1 MRKNNH
7 FAIIITA
14 KKYNNILNKALK
26 AIYKQTVLPQ
36 QLIIV
41 LAETGKAIIPK
52 NIKSR
57 VVYSKIKN
65 QVHQRTI
72 GLKFLDKKIKIIL
85 QLDDKIILEKNS
97 IKFLLEEWEN
107 TDNNTAGIALNPQNY
122 VRPKTGLFHL
132 LTLTNSNIDGE
143 ILSSGFANGWSEE
156 KKNKKMKWLNGGMTS
171 WKLKFIPQIYK
182 RKFPILK
189 WSVCED
195 LFFSYGVSK
204 KYKLILSSKSKAKI
218 ILKNEKV
225 SLFENFNNGF
235 IHAKILHS
243 FVSQNKKFSIFL
255 FYYSI
260 FSSSILGVIIN
271 LLKLDF
277 AKTFRFFGRFV
288 GSFFMFNRY
297 EIN

>member
-1 MRKNNH
+1 MKNNH

-14 KKYNNILNKALK
+14 KKYNNILKKALK
-26 AIYKQTVLPQ
+26 AIYKQTILPQ

-41 LAETGKAIIPK
+41 LAETGKLTIPK
-52 NIKSR
+52 KISSR
-57 VVYSKIKN
+57 IIYSRIKN

-72 GLKFLDKKIKIIL
+72 GLKFLDKNIKIIL

-107 TDNNTAGIALNPQNY
+107 TDNNTAGIALNPKNY
-122 VRPKTGLFHL
+122 VRPKTNFFHY
-132 LTLTNSNIDGE
+132 LTLTNSNIDGK
-143 ILSSGFANGWSEE
+143 ILPSGFANGWSEI
-156 KKNKKMKWLNGGMTS
+156 KKNRKMDWLNGGMTS
-171 WKLKFIPQIYK
+171 WKLKLIPQIYK
-182 RKFPILK
+182 RNFPILK

-195 LFFSYGVSK
+195 LFFSYNVSK

-218 ILKNEKV
+218 ILKKSKV
-225 SLFENFNNGF
+225 NVFESFYNGF

-243 FVSQNKKFSIFL
+243 FVSHNQKFSIIF

-260 FSSSILGVIIN
+260 FSSSILGIIVN
-271 LLKLDF
+271 LLTLNFTKS
-277 AKTFRFFGRFV
+277 FRFIGRFI
-288 GSFFMFNRY
+288 GSFFIYTRK

>member
-1 MRKNNH
+1 MKKNNH

-14 KKYNNILNKALK
+14 KKYNNILSKALK

-41 LAETGKAIIPK
+41 LAETGKIIIPK
-52 NIKSR
+52 NIQSR

-97 IKFLLEEWEN
+97 IKFLLEEWKN
-107 TDNNTAGIALNPQNY
+107 TDNNTAGIALNPKNY
-122 VRPKTGLFHL
+122 VRPKTNFFHY
-132 LTLTNSNIDGE
+132 LTLTNSNIDGK
-143 ILSSGFANGWSEE
+143 ILPSGFANGWSEI
-156 KKNKKMKWLNGGMTS
+156 KKNRKMKWLNGGMTS

-195 LFFSYGVSK
+195 LFFSYNVSK

-218 ILKNEKV
+218 ILKKSKINV
-225 SLFENFNNGF
+225 FESFYNGF

-243 FVSQNKKFSIFL
+243 FVSHNQKFSIFL

-260 FSSSILGVIIN
+260 FSSSILGMIIN

-277 AKTFRFFGRFV
+277 TKTLRFFGRFI
-288 GSFFMFNRY
+288 GSFFMYNKQ

>member
-1 MRKNNH
+1 MRKNNYL
-7 FAIIITA
+7 AIIITA
-14 KKYNNILNKALK
+14 KKNNNVLRKALK

-41 LAETGKAIIPK
+41 LAETGKIIIPR
-52 NIKSR
+52 NIQSR
-57 VVYSKIKN
+57 VVYSQIKN
-65 QVHQRTI
+65 QVHQRTL
-72 GLKFLDKKIKIIL
+72 GLKFLKKNIKFIL

-97 IKFLLEEWEN
+97 IKSLLDEWKN
-107 TDNNTAGIALNPQNY
+107 ADKNIAGITLNPKNY
-122 VRPKTGLFHL
+122 VRPKTNFFHY
-132 LTLTNSNIDGE
+132 LTLTNSNIDGK
-143 ILSSGFANGWSEE
+143 ILPSGFANGWSEI
-156 KKNKKMKWLNGGMTS
+156 KKNRKMDWLNGGMTS

-218 ILKNEKV
+218 ILKNDKV
-225 SLFENFNNGF
+225 SLLENFNNGF

-260 FSSSILGVIIN
+260 FSSSVLGVIIN

>member
-1 MRKNNH
+1 MKKNNN

-14 KKYNNILNKALK
+14 KRYNKILKKSLE

-36 QLIIV
+36 QLVVV
-41 LAETGKAIIPK
+41 LAETGKLIIPNK
-52 NIKSR
+52 IRSKI
-57 VVYSKIKN
+57 VYSQIKN

-72 GLKFLDKKIKIIL
+72 GLKFLNKNIKIIL

-97 IKFLLEEWEN
+97 IKFLLDEWKN
-107 TDNNTAGIALNPQNY
+107 ADNDTAGIALNPQNY
-122 VRPKTGLFHL
+122 FRPKTSLFHF
-132 LTLTNSNIDGE
+132 LTLTNSNIDGK
-143 ILSSGFANGWSEE
+143 ILSSGFANGWSEI

-195 LFFSYGVSK
+195 LFFSYSISK

-218 ILKNEKV
+218 ILKNEKI
-225 SLFENFNNGF
+225 SIIENFNNGF

-243 FVSQNKKFSIFL
+243 FVSQNKEFSIIL

-260 FSSSILGVIIN
+260 FSSSILGVSIN

-277 AKTFRFFGRFV
+277 MKTFRFFGRLI
-288 GSFFMFNRY
+288 GSFFIYNRK

>member
-1 MRKNNH
+1 MRKNNYL
-7 FAIIITA
+7 AIIITA
-14 KKYNNILNKALK
+14 KKNNNVLRKALK

-41 LAETGKAIIPK
+41 LAETGKIIIPR
-52 NIKSR
+52 NIQSR
-57 VVYSKIKN
+57 VVYSQIKN
-65 QVHQRTI
+65 QVHQRTL
-72 GLKFLDKKIKIIL
+72 GLKFLKKNIKFIL

-97 IKFLLEEWEN
+97 IKSLLDEWKN
-107 TDNNTAGIALNPQNY
+107 ADINVAGITLNPQNY

-143 ILSSGFANGWSEE
+143 ILSSGFVNGWSEQKE
-156 KKNKKMKWLNGGMTS
+156 NKKMKWLNGGMTS

-182 RKFPILK
+182 RKFPVLK

-218 ILKNEKV
+218 ILKNDKV
-225 SLFENFNNGF
+225 SLLENFNNSF

-243 FVSQNKKFSIFL
+243 FVSHNQKFSIFL

-260 FSSSILGVIIN
+260 FSSSILGMIIS

-277 AKTFRFFGRFV
+277 AKTLRFFGRFI
-288 GSFFMFNRY
+288 GSFFMYNKQ